1 MDWLK
6 AIRGDTS
13 QREVAEKSGITQAFY
28 CEIEAGKKRPS
39 VDVAKRIASVLGFA
53 WTRFFDGAERAAE

>member
-6 AIRGDTS
+6 AIRGDAS
-13 QREVAEKSGITQAFY
+13 QKEVAEKSGITQAFY

-39 VDVAKRIASVLGFA
+39 VAVAKRIASALGFA
-53 WTRFFDGAERAAE
+53 WTQFFSDAAE